1 MGYPIMT
8 LVLDAA
14 VDTLKAVTVGDIVI
28 TQTTSTIA
36 DGPRDALSVKIL
48 STVRTS
54 CTANPQQLEVVEL
67 EGYN

>member
-14 VDTLKAVTVGDIVI
+14 VDTLKAVTVRDIAI
-28 TQTTSTIA
+28 TQTTRSPTIA
-36 DGPRDALSVKIL
+36 NGPRDALSVKIL

-67 EGYN
+67 